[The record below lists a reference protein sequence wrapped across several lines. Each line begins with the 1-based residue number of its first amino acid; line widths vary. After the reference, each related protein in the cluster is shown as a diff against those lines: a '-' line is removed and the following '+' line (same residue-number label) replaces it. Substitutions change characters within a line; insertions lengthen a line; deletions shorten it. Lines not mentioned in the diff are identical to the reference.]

1 MKQSE
6 QPLYPKIS
14 SIYNKILQLA
24 IAIVFIIVLMNLW
37 LAVANRGQVTIEQ
50 HFDHLGDI
58 YLEQVA
64 VAVLTL
70 LEKNQKEKSPRQGNN
85 RQDLQLYIDQ
95 LGQMPMVKDVS
106 LYDPQGRL
114 LVQSN
119 SAETVKDLFGLS
131 PASSDRSKF
140 YVPFVQELR
149 NDKLRGYLRLSI
161 EKSAFTSELNTTNHD
176 AQRLLGLMLIMAGL
190 TGFLL
195 TRGFS
200 RFSRQGYRLAKPKHR
215 G

>member
-1 MKQSE
+1 MKRTE

-37 LAVANRGQVTIEQ
+37 LAVANRGQATVEQ
-50 HFDHLGDI
+50 HFDHLGDV

-70 LEKNQKEKSPRQGNN
+70 LEKSQKEKSQRKGNN
-85 RQDLQLYIDQ
+85 RQDLQVYIDQ

-114 LVQSN
+114 LVQSS
-119 SAETVKDLFGLS
+119 SAESVKGLFGLS
-131 PASSDRSKF
+131 PATSDRSQL

-161 EKSAFTSELNTTNHD
+161 EKSVFTSDLNATNYD
-176 AQRLLGLMLIMAGL
+176 AQRLLGVMLIMAGL

-200 RFSRQGYRLAKPKHR
+200 RFSRQGYRLAKPNNR

>member
-37 LAVANRGQVTIEQ
+37 LAVNNRGQATIEQ
-50 HFDHLGDI
+50 HFDHLGDV

-70 LEKNQKEKSPRQGNN
+70 MEKSQQQENN
-85 RQDLQLYIDQ
+85 RKGLQLYLDQ
-95 LGQMPMVKDVS
+95 LGQTPMVKDVS

-114 LVQSN
+114 LAQS
-119 SAETVKDLFGLS
+119 SAAETVKGLFGLS
-131 PASSDRSKF
+131 PATEDRSRL

-161 EKSAFTSELNTTNHD
+161 EKSVFTSDLNATNYD
-176 AQRLLGLMLIMAGL
+176 GQRLLGIMLLMAGL

-200 RFSRQGYRLAKPKHR
+200 RFSRQGYRLAKPNNR
-215 G
+215 R

>member
-1 MKQSE
+1 MKRSE

-24 IAIVFIIVLMNLW
+24 IAIVFIVVLMNLW
-37 LAVANRGQVTIEQ
+37 LALGNRGQATIEQ
-50 HFDHLGDI
+50 HFDHLGDV
-58 YLEQVA
+58 YLEQAA

-70 LEKNQKEKSPRQGNN
+70 LEKNQQNEDN
-85 RQDLQLYIDQ
+85 RQDLQAYIEQ
-95 LGQMPMVKDVS
+95 LGQMPMVKDVA
-106 LYDPQGRL
+106 LYDARGRL
-114 LVQSN
+114 LAQS
-119 SAETVKDLFGLS
+119 SASETVKGLYGLS
-131 PASSDRSKF
+131 PATSDRSRR

-161 EKSAFTSELNTTNHD
+161 EKSVFTSQLNVTNYD
-176 AQRLLGLMLIMAGL
+176 SQRLLGIMLLMAGL

-200 RFSRQGYRLAKPKHR
+200 RFSRQGYRLVKASHR
-215 G
+215 T

>member
-1 MKQSE
+1 MKRSE

-37 LAVANRGQVTIEQ
+37 LALGNRGQVTVEQ
-50 HFDHLGDI
+50 HFEQLGDV

-70 LEKNQKEKSPRQGNN
+70 LEENQQEKGKAQENN
-85 RQDLQLYIDQ
+85 RKELRAYIEQ
-95 LGQMPMVKDVS
+95 LGQIPMVKDVS
-106 LYDPQGRL
+106 LYDAQGRL
-114 LVQSN
+114 LAQS
-119 SAETVKDLFGLS
+119 SGAETVKGLFGLT
-131 PASSDRSKF
+131 PASSDRSRQ

-149 NDKLRGYLRLSI
+149 NDKLWGYLRLSI
-161 EKSAFTSELNTTNHD
+161 EKSVLTAGLDATNYD
-176 AQRLLGLMLIMAGL
+176 SQRLLGIMLLMAGM

-200 RFSRQGYRLAKPKHR
+200 RFSRQGYRLAKVNNR
-215 G
+215 S